1 MQSMAPRAQG
11 LLNNPTQQYQ
21 GQLVAPFSA
30 ESETGLQGLSQ
41 YAGQGMPGMRQGYN
55 VLGRAMQG
63 FDPGMMAMLRSAYG
77 GGNPMSGN
85 INAGQTTAGMDLI
98 GRGGATNP
106 GIGDIQ
112 GGRTQANDLRGIVS
126 GVNPYLDP
134 TFDRAA
140 NRMQNRVAAVMSQAG
155 MSGSGAQQDLLQQ
168 GLGDLAT
175 QIYGGAYEADQS
187 RRMGAASQLAGLEQS
202 DLGRGLQAA
211 GMRADIFGQD
221 RNAAMQAG
229 QTMAGLQQADLGRG
243 LQAAGMRADLYG
255 QDIAR
260 QLQAAGMLSDASRA
274 RNAQSMQAVG
284 MLPGMYQAGQMPYQD
299 MLRVGS
305 ARDTQAQNLINA
317 ERQQFEQGQLLP
329 WQDLAR
335 YQAIIN
341 PMGQQFQTGSN
352 QGTSTTTER
361 QSPLQQILGA
371 GMMAS
376 TLFGNPFGMQAGSA
390 MMAR

>member
-1 MQSMAPRAQG
+1 
-11 LLNNPTQQYQ
+11 
-21 GQLVAPFSA
+21 
-30 ESETGLQGLSQ
+30 
-41 YAGQGMPGMRQGYN
+41 
-55 VLGRAMQG
+55 
-63 FDPGMMAMLRSAYG
+63 
-77 GGNPMSGN
+77 
-85 INAGQTTAGMDLI
+85 
-98 GRGGATNP
+98 
-106 GIGDIQ
+106 
-112 GGRTQANDLRGIVS
+112 
-126 GVNPYLDP
+126 
-134 TFDRAA
+134 
-140 NRMQNRVAAVMSQAG
+140 MQNRVAAVMSQAG

-168 GLGDLAT
+168 GLGDLAN

-229 QTMAGLQQADLGRG
+229 QTMAGLQQADFGRG
-243 LQAAGMRADLYG
+243 LQAAGMGADLASANAARMMQAQGMNADIAGANAARSMQAQGMGADLANANAARLMQAQGMSADIAGANAARSMQAQGMNADLYS

-274 RNAQSMQAVG
+274 RNAQGMQAVG
-284 MLPGMYQAGQMPYQD
+284 MLPGMYQAGQMPFQD
-299 MLRVGS
+299 MLRVGG
-305 ARDTQAQNLINA
+305 ARDTQAQNMLNA

-341 PMGQQFQTGSN
+341 PMGQQFQTGSS
-352 QGTSTTTER
+352 QSTGTTTER

-376 TLFGNPFGMQAGSA
+376 TLFGNPFGAMGAAGSGLSSVA
-390 MMAR
+390 NYAAGMSGLGALDTSGLGFDRRFALGGR